1 VVHTTLTPQQRVTD
15 VGLQIQ
21 RELVRH
27 VTDRTGV
34 DVQEV
39 RVLVRSIRAAD
50 ATATMASA
58 PSDSS
63 SDVDET

>member
-1 VVHTTLTPQQRVTD
+1 
-15 VGLQIQ
+15 
-21 RELVRH
+21 VRH

-50 ATATMASA
+50 AAA
-58 PSDSS
+58 PVASDSS